1 MGNHWEICQ
10 RNLTE
15 ECSKEVHE
23 LMKMDYAKTKECVK
37 NSFSNPNDFAQSKDN
52 NYYWEDMT

>member
-1 MGNHWEICQ
+1 MGNHRELCQ

-23 LMKMDYAKTKECVK
+23 LMKLDYAKTQECVK
-37 NSFSNPNDFAQSKDN
+37 NSFSNPNDFSQSKDN
-52 NYYWEDMT
+52 NYF